1 MNKKYIY
8 ICILLIILIG
18 LLCFIIFS
26 NTDNNNL
33 NTDNNSTLNLGNTT
47 AVLTNELTTDTEIFS
62 NRDKES
68 DYTDSDYTNIT
79 LGDNI
84 ISSNNNVNINNNTVT
99 ISDEGTYVFTGN
111 LSDGQIIIEA
121 EKTDKIQLVL
131 NNVNI
136 SSSSSSPIYI
146 KQADKVFITLDTNST
161 NTLATLG
168 EYVTI
173 DENNIDSVIF
183 SKEDLTLNGTGKLII
198 NSNYGHGIVSKD
210 DLIITGGTYD
220 IDVTGEGMSGKDCVK
235 IADGTFNITSTD
247 KGIKSVNDDDTTLGY
262 IYIEGGNFTVTSED
276 DTLHSNLDIYIKAG
290 TFNLSSKDDG
300 IHADSTLLIDNGNI
314 NILESY
320 EGLEAQNIEINGGNI
335 NITSSDDGINAAG
348 GNDSSGTTNGFGKM
362 DKGGF
367 DTVED
372 AYIKI
377 TGGKIY
383 VNAEGDGLD
392 SNGDLYISGGETIV
406 YGPTNNGNG
415 ALDYNGNASITG
427 GTCIALGTSGMAQN
441 FGNNSTQGSIL
452 LNLNSTQQKGSEISL
467 LDSDNNVLATVS
479 AEKNYNSILISTPD
493 IKENEMYTIKYGS
506 NSETITMSSLIYGNG
521 GMQGGGMKGGMNG
534 DMPPIN

>member
-8 ICILLIILIG
+8 IFILLLILIG

-26 NTDNNNL
+26 NTENSNL
-33 NTDNNSTLNLGNTT
+33 NIVNNSTLNLSNTN

-68 DYTDSDYTNIT
+68 DYTNSYYTNIT
-79 LGDNI
+79 LSDNI
-84 ISSNNNVNINNNTVT
+84 TSSDNNVIINNNTIT
-99 ISDEGTYVFTGN
+99 ISDEGTYVFTGD

-146 KQADKVFITLDTNST
+146 KQADKVFITLDSNST

-168 EYVTI
+168 EYVAI

-220 IDVTGEGMSGKDCVK
+220 INVTGEGISGKDCVR
-235 IADGTFNITSTD
+235 IADGT
-247 KGIKSVNDDDTTLGY
+247 Y
-262 IYIEGGNFTVTSED
+262 
-276 DTLHSNLDIYIKAG
+276 
-290 TFNLSSKDDG
+290 NLSSKDDG
-300 IHADSTLLIDNGNI
+300 IHADSTLLIDDGNI

-427 GTCIALGTSGMAQN
+427 GTCIALGTSSMAQN
-441 FGNNSTQGSIL
+441 FGNTSTQGSIL

-467 LDSDNNVLATVS
+467 LDSDNNILATVT

-493 IKENEMYTIKYGS
+493 IKENETYTIKYGS
-506 NSETITMSSLIYGNG
+506 TSETITMSSLIYGNG